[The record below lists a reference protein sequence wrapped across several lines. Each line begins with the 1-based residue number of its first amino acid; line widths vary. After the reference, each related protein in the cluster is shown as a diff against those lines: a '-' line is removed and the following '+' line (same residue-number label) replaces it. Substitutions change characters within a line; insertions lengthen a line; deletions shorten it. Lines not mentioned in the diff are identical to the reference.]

1 MKGLGLS
8 VALGPECA
16 PRVRALARRLLLLLG
31 LTLIPPGISAQDPCL
46 KLVFGRYCLGGDV
59 NPLLQ
64 MTPKPL
70 AREAEGKSLA
80 LVFPEDLDQVYVLA
94 FGGRVYKV
102 VRSYR
107 VATQLRFDELYAVLR
122 EKYGPGEDRS
132 RFPEQANTAGRRLA
146 SIRRGEGRA
155 LHVWHP
161 ADAWHIELA
170 WTREFGLSLA
180 YIATAVEAVRQA
192 EVNGGF

>member
-1 MKGLGLS
+1 MRPPVPPPDSGS
-8 VALGPECA
+8 
-16 PRVRALARRLLLLLG
+16 PRRPIRVWAFFALLLLG
-31 LTLIPPGISAQDPCL
+31 VAWAPRYAGAADPCL

-70 AREAEGKSLA
+70 AREADGKSLA
-80 LVFPEDLDQVYVLA
+80 LVYPEDLDQVYVLA
-94 FGGRVYKV
+94 FGGLVYKV

-107 VATQLRFDELYAVLR
+107 VATQLRFDEIYALLR
-122 EKYGPGEDRS
+122 EKYGPGEDQS
-132 RFPEQANTAGRRLA
+132 RFPEQATTPGRRLA

-161 ADAWHIELA
+161 SDAWHIELA
-170 WTREFGLSLA
+170 WTREVGLSLA
-180 YIATAVEAVRQA
+180 YIADTIEAERRAQIA
-192 EVNGGF
+192 GGL